1 MTILGDYRVSLIKH
15 LFPIAVGV
23 GIAGIGVLD
32 VRFVIVEQPVLI
44 TVETLDGIWRR
55 IRQRERRRQRVA
67 PQLRSCCPP

>member
-23 GIAGIGVLD
+23 GIAGMGVLD
-32 VRFVIVEQPVLI
+32 LRFVIVEQPVLI
-44 TVETLDGIWRR
+44 TVETLDGIWGR

-67 PQLRSCCPP
+67 PQLCLCCPP